1 LATLYNSEPFIQA
14 DQEQEKTI
22 LEDLLR
28 TMSEK
33 TIYQVISNLMIN
45 QISTKDMLVSDHFN
59 MLKARSF
66 PAT

>member
-22 LEDLLR
+22 IEDLLR

>member
-22 LEDLLR
+22 IEDLLR

-45 QISTKDMLVSDHFN
+45 QISTKDMLVSDHFK
-59 MLKARSF
+59 MLKANLNI
-66 PAT
+66 